1 MNHNVHFSG
10 TSFTRKRE
18 NGVERSSKIAQKIH
32 SHFFK
37 FFAYTKMHSRFW
49 AICIAE
55 LISGSGWAL
64 EMDFGV
70 FCLMIYFHLF
80 CHFE

>member
-1 MNHNVHFSG
+1 MSTLVEHHLLEKGKMESKG
-10 TSFTRKRE
+10 ARKLPKKSILTFL
-18 NGVERSSKIAQKIH
+18 N
-32 SHFFK
+32 

-70 FCLMIYFHLF
+70 FYLMIYFHLF